1 MMIVFPGVDVL
12 WDALPEARVVGGAV
26 RDRLLSRAF
35 ADVDFG
41 VPLPPQ
47 DVMARLKAASIKCM
61 PTGLAHGTVTA
72 VMGGKGFEITTLR
85 RDEATDGRHAVV
97 AFTDDWR
104 EDASRRDFT
113 INAMSVSRD
122 GKLFDYF
129 GGRDDLAA
137 GRVLFVGEAAR
148 RITEDFLRILRFFR
162 FYARYGRG
170 SPDEEAVAAITM
182 LRDGLRQLSVERVW
196 SEIKLILLA
205 EDPRSAVALMR
216 DTGVLPLIL
225 PGAVLER
232 FDGLVARGAPADP
245 LLRVAALTMENA
257 SELAVRLKLSGD
269 ELAGLRAL
277 QKPNWVR
284 PEAGDADLR
293 RALAVEDGR
302 ELIARTWLAQ
312 DGTPGWDELRAR
324 IAAMPRPVF
333 PLQGRD
339 VAAAGV
345 LPGPEIGRVLAEI
358 HDWWIAGGCIAD
370 AAACRARIPRI
381 TANSPGEEDSR
392 FRGND
397 GVGENGV

>member
-1 MMIVFPGVDVL
+1 MISVPGVEIL

-26 RDRLLSRAF
+26 RDSLLSRAS
-35 ADVDFG
+35 ADVDFA
-41 VPLPPQ
+41 VPLSPEV
-47 DVMARLKAASIKCM
+47 VMARLKRDGIKCV

-72 VMGGKGFEITTLR
+72 VVGGRGFEITSLR

-122 GKLFDYF
+122 GTLFDYF

-137 GRVLFVGEAAR
+137 GRVRFVGEAAR

-162 FYARYGRG
+162 FYARYGG
-170 SPDEEAVAAITM
+170 GAPDAEAVTAITA

-205 EDPRSAVALMR
+205 EYPRAALTLMR

-232 FDGLVARGAPADP
+232 FDALVARGAPVEP
-245 LLRVAALTMENA
+245 LLRVAALTAEDA
-257 SELAVRLKLSGD
+257 GALAARLKLSGE
-269 ELAGLRAL
+269 ELAGLLAM
-277 QKPNWVR
+277 QKPNRLR
-284 PEAGDADLR
+284 PDLGEADLR
-293 RALAVEDGR
+293 RALAGEDYR
-302 ELIARTWLAQ
+302 ILIARTWLAQ
-312 DGTPGWDELRAR
+312 DETPGWDGLRAR

-339 VAAAGV
+339 VAAAGFP
-345 LPGPEIGRVLAEI
+345 PGPEIGRILADI
-358 HDWWIAGGCIAD
+358 QGWWMDGGCVAD
-370 AAACRARIPRI
+370 ADACRARIPKL
-381 TANSPGEEDSR
+381 ANSSAEEDSR

-397 GVGENGV
+397 GVREGGL